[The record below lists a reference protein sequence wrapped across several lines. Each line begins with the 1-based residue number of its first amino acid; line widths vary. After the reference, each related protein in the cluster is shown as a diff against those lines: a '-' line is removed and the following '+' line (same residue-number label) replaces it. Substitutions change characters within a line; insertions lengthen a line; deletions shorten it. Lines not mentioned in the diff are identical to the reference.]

1 MEWKFVNSLFKNDLI
16 QYFLDANNLENFI
29 ICRVVKFSD
38 PEIALQPHNSTGEHK
53 IKKIQDGEG
62 ADGKEEVLN
71 KNIRK
76 QIHLLKFR
84 KIHIDTLGNI
94 FPAND

>member
-16 QYFLDANNLENFI
+16 QFFPNPNDLENFI
-29 ICRVVKFSD
+29 IYRVVKFSD
-38 PEIALQPHNSTGEHK
+38 PEIALQPHNSVGEYK
-53 IKKIQDGEG
+53 IKKTQDGDR
-62 ADGKEEVLN
+62 ADGKEEILN

-76 QIHLLKFR
+76 QIHLLRFT
-84 KIHIDTLGNI
+84 KIHVDTLGNI